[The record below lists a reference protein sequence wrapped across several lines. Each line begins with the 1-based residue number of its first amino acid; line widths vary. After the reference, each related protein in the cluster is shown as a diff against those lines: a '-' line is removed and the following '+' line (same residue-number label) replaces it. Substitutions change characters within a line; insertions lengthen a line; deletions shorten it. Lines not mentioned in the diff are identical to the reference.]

1 MVLFRE
7 GYRILFAQKLHAL
20 IAHVHEHAHKA
31 IIFEKKKLKGC
42 HSLSLPK
49 EKLVRFMKVLCVYV
63 SVVPACIVMTCTS
76 MFTCARIRL

>member
-31 IIFEKKKLKGC
+31 IIFEKKTSKAAIR
-42 HSLSLPK
+42 S
-49 EKLVRFMKVLCVYV
+49 VYQKK
-63 SVVPACIVMTCTS
+63 S
-76 MFTCARIRL
+76 